1 MIADTLIVIIF
12 CIATEVQEPVTI
24 TSKKADFVRLFKE
37 ADKEFDKIHKID
49 LEALKHAS
57 QEAAEEAA
65 EKTKKMRDKAYGNTV
80 P

>member
-1 MIADTLIVIIF
+1 MITDTLIVIIF
-12 CIATEVQEPVTI
+12 CIATKVQEPVKV
-24 TSKKADFVRLFKE
+24 TSGKADFVQLFKE

-65 EKTKKMRDKAYGNTV
+65 EKTKKMRDKVYGNTV

>member
-1 MIADTLIVIIF
+1 MITDTLIVIIF
-12 CIATEVQEPVTI
+12 CIATKVQEPVKV
-24 TSKKADFVRLFKE
+24 TSGKADFVQLFKE

-57 QEAAEEAA
+57 QEAAEEAD
-65 EKTKKMRDKAYGNTV
+65 EKTKKMRDKVYGNTI

>member
-1 MIADTLIVIIF
+1 MITDTLIVIIF
-12 CIATEVQEPVTI
+12 CIATKVQEPVKV
-24 TSKKADFVRLFKE
+24 TSEKADFVQLFKE

-65 EKTKKMRDKAYGNTV
+65 EKTKKMRDKVYGNTV

>member
-1 MIADTLIVIIF
+1 MITDTLIVMIF
-12 CIATEVQEPVTI
+12 CIATEVQEHVKVT
-24 TSKKADFVRLFKE
+24 SEKADFVQLFNE
-37 ADKEFDKIHKID
+37 ADKKFDGIHKID